1 MIILILYCI
10 IILFIILWFFKII
23 WTNEI
28 KRKKNEN
35 YNVNKNSLHD
45 TQFLILIPVFKE
57 EKIIKDTALY
67 FNSIKAD
74 NLDIYYITT
83 DKELSGISNKNFTYE
98 ILSDYV
104 DKEHII
110 NYPYKTWDK
119 ASQLNYTIKKLLKQY
134 KNKNLYFWIFDADSR
149 PDLWAI
155 KYISNDKI
163 KEPVYQM
170 LSVYNTNYYEIKNL
184 CKANAILQTR
194 WSFYFEFSRL
204 LQNYK
209 KKCWKNLMYL
219 IWHGIFIRWDIIKR
233 ELFPENSITEDI
245 SYGYK
250 LFLWWIFAKPVPF
263 YYDYCSVPYNIKTN
277 IKQISR
283 RFYWEFE
290 LVFQYILRYKN
301 SKILFF
307 QRLFELIIWW
317 YWWIT
322 IFIVFFISFF
332 IHSYE
337 LLMLVFF
344 WVLLDFISFY
354 TTTNILFKDA
364 WKAVKLYLFSII
376 KNLLDSI
383 PLSFSLVNLVRNYIV
398 WKKKVFNKTAR

>member
-1 MIILILYCI
+1 MIIFIYCI
-10 IILFIILWFFKII
+10 VILFIILWFFKII

-28 KRKKNEN
+28 RGNKNEN
-35 YNVNKNSLHD
+35 YNLDENNLYN
-45 TQFLILIPVFKE
+45 TQFLILIPIFKE

-74 NLDIYYITT
+74 NVEIYYITT
-83 DKELSGISNKNFTYE
+83 DKELSETSNKNFTYE

-104 DKEHII
+104 DKKYII

-119 ASQLNYTIKKLLKQY
+119 ANQLNYTIKKLLKKY
-134 KNKNLYFWIFDADSR
+134 KHKNLYFWIFDADSR
-149 PDLWAI
+149 PDLWI
-155 KYISNDKI
+155 LKYISNDKV
-163 KEPVYQM
+163 KEPIYQM
-170 LSVYNTNYYEIKNL
+170 LSVYNTNYYEITNL

-204 LQNYK
+204 QQNYERK
-209 KKCWKNLMYL
+209 YWKNLMYL
-219 IWHGIFIRWDIIKR
+219 IWHGIFVRWDIIKH

-245 SYGYK
+245 SYWYK

-263 YYDYCSVPYNIKTN
+263 YYDYCSVPHNVKTN

-290 LVFQYILRYKN
+290 LVFQYILRYKKQ
-301 SKILFF
+301 KILFF
-307 QRLFELIIWW
+307 QRFFELIIWW

-322 IFIVFFISFF
+322 IFIVFFVSFF
-332 IHSYE
+332 IHSYG
-337 LLMLVFF
+337 LLTLIFF

-354 TTTNILFKDA
+354 TITYILFKNGG
-364 WKAVKLYLFSII
+364 KAIKLYLFSII
-376 KNLLDSI
+376 KNLLDSV
-383 PLSFSLVNLVRNYIV
+383 PLSFSLVNLMRNYIV
-398 WKKKVFNKTAR
+398 WKKKTFNKTAR